1 MARIFLKKHIQGEKI
16 VIAAADEEII
26 GQEFQEEN
34 RKIFVS
40 DLFYRGDLLEIEE
53 ALKILKS
60 ARNINLVGQNIV
72 SAAVE
77 ARIIHEFAIIT
88 VQGVPHALKF
98 IL

>member
-1 MARIFLKKHIQGEKI
+1 LARIFLKKHIQGEKI